1 MPYGWI
7 DPEVFVEYNGMTVYH
22 VYKDDEI
29 SQGRREF
36 WYTTDLCGR
45 QIPQAGHLGGNRRRD
60 TSNSGMK
67 AVKVMRARSIA
78 AHRTD
83 KVEAMPIWR

>member
-7 DPEVFVEYNGMTVYH
+7 DPEVFIEHNGMTVYH

-36 WYTTDLCGR
+36 WYTTDLCGGDCNDPFAFDVRELPTYADGKSHR
-45 QIPQAGHLGGNRRRD
+45 QVIWEAIDAGILQ
-60 TSNSGMK
+60 TP
-67 AVKVMRARSIA
+67 
-78 AHRTD
+78 
-83 KVEAMPIWR
+83 E

>member
-29 SQGRREF
+29 SQGCREF
-36 WYTTDLCGR
+36 WYTTDLCGGDCNDPFAFDVRELPTYADGKSHR
-45 QIPQAGHLGGNRRRD
+45 QVIWEAIDAGILQ
-60 TSNSGMK
+60 TP
-67 AVKVMRARSIA
+67 
-78 AHRTD
+78 
-83 KVEAMPIWR
+83 E